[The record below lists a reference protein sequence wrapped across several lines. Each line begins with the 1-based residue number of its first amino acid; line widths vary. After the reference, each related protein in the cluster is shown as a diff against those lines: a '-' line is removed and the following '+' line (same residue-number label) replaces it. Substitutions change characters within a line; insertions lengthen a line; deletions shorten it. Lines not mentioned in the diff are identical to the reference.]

1 MSDLV
6 ERLRAWGPM
15 VSSGY
20 ECPAAGTV
28 MHEAADRIE
37 QLEAENAS
45 LATWQCEFTDG
56 KTGLVYGQGGTT
68 FCIMA
73 KRMQQLEAEVKV
85 WQGHAKTAIW
95 SDSEECKMLTRINAA
110 LLEAPTVDV
119 DVVVPD
125 RDYSAMTPKDCYEAG
140 LLDGV
145 YQAREAIKAAARAAL
160 DYREM
165 DVHSIGHEDGLCPRE
180 RT

>member
-6 ERLRAWGPM
+6 ERLRGDLMTPYQATQLM
-15 VSSGY
+15 D
-20 ECPAAGTV
+20 
-28 MHEAADRIE
+28 EAADRIE
-37 QLEAENAS
+37 
-45 LATWQCEFTDG
+45 
-56 KTGLVYGQGGTT
+56 K
-68 FCIMA
+68 
-73 KRMQQLEAEVKV
+73 LEAEVRT
-85 WQGHAKTAIW
+85 WQGHARTAIW
-95 SDSEECKMLTRINAA
+95 SDSAECKMLTRINEA
-110 LLEAPTVDV
+110 LIAAPTVDI

-160 DYREM
+160 E
-165 DVHSIGHEDGLCPRE
+165 E

>member
-1 MSDLV
+1 MTVNRTRFKNGMTMTQTAELIKQ
-6 ERLRAWGPM
+6 LRQGSLSNDDYRW
-15 VSSGY
+15 
-20 ECPAAGTV
+20 
-28 MHEAADRIE
+28 EAADRI
-37 QLEAENAS
+37 A
-45 LATWQCEFTDG
+45 
-56 KTGLVYGQGGTT
+56 
-68 FCIMA
+68 
-73 KRMQQLEAEVKV
+73 QLEAEVKV

-95 SDSEECKMLTRINAA
+95 SDSEECKVLTRINEA
-110 LLEAPTVDV
+110 LIAAPTVDI

-160 DYREM
+160 AAPSHASGVDSGAME
-165 DVHSIGHEDGLCPRE
+165 E